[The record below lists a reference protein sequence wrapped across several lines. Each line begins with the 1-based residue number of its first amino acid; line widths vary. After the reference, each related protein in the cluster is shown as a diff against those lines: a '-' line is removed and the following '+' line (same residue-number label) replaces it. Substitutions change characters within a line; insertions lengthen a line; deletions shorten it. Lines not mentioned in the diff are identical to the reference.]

1 MIAVLTPF
9 VNMTRGQAQQINCAK
24 NLRKISLGL
33 HAYAADNKGAFP
45 QNLTALYP
53 NYVDDKNVFNCPAS
67 KIDGTPE
74 KPDYKYTAG
83 LNEDS
88 PAKNI
93 IVEDMEGNHGRSGK
107 NVLRVG
113 GSVDWQ

>member
-67 KIDGTPE
+67 KIDGVMDVLISDGKIAEVKKDTVMIDFNHPL
-74 KPDYKYTAG
+74 AG
-83 LNEDS
+83 
-88 PAKNI
+88 K
-93 IVEDMEGNHGRSGK
+93 
-107 NVLRVG
+107 VLTFDVKIL
-113 GSVDWQ
+113 SIQ